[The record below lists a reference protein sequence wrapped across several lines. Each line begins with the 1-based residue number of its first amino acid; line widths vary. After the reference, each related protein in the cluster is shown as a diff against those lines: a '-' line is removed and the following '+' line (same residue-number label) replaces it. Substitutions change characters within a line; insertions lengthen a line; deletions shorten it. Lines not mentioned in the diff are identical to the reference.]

1 MSLSDAGGTH
11 RPEDDV
17 RRRRVPSPPMFQFT
31 VQGGVNHD
39 GSARPDIEVAVV
51 SLARYTFADPV
62 TAMNGPALLEP
73 PAERS
78 RILPP
83 TLGSGEEATA
93 GAIIGYDDDGLI
105 ADFTEDRCNRQL
117 AHIARRL
124 LLPDSYVEAC
134 YDLHQF
140 LATRAVL
147 ETESM
152 QRNVFKCLKICARLS
167 KLPGYSI
174 QLMWQV
180 IQQAHQLIDMFS
192 AERARTINLW
202 LTKLT
207 NRIRLMAVT
216 PASDG
221 SAPPRLPIV
230 PPPELLHTQ
239 TREKLLPLPSMS
251 VAALNDGAFNRAVGV
266 SGAAHYLANPL
277 TSTTRLLTAGSNT
290 PRPPPLSSPLQMISE
305 VSETNYTSTE
315 SDSGEIEVR
324 SVPLLEEESN
334 LISAR
339 EAELAIIELQ
349 LRELENVPAHRM
361 GPMVRAALNLLVEM
375 RFRLQLGLPRQ
386 AIAAEDLG
394 MISGSEQPAT
404 PSRTLGLLADGAGG
418 LIGGSNGRGENDEIR
433 IIDYVLDQ
441 ISTSRRQQAQI
452 RAAEGGSSGSSFGIP
467 LFMMPQSHSGTYYS
481 TDTSEYGDEG
491 GRHQMARLP
500 APDLRPSG
508 IRRRRRR
515 RSESALESV
524 SLSDAESASEDE
536 NETTEESESVA
547 DNNTSAGDDSDQER
561 RRRNHL
567 RRRLFQI

>member
-1 MSLSDAGGTH
+1 MSLSDAGGVH
-11 RPEDDV
+11 RPDNEV
-17 RRRRVPSPPMFQFT
+17 RRPRVPSPPMFQFT

-83 TLGSGEEATA
+83 TLGLGEEAARGVT
-93 GAIIGYDDDGLI
+93 GYDDDGLI

-147 ETESM
+147 ETESV

-180 IQQAHQLIDMFS
+180 VQQAHQLIDMFT
-192 AERARTINLW
+192 AERARTISLW

-230 PPPELLHTQ
+230 PPPELLHAQ

-251 VAALNDGAFNRAVGV
+251 VAALNDGAFNRTVGV

-277 TSTTRLLTAGSNT
+277 TSATRLLTAGAISS
-290 PRPPPLSSPLQMISE
+290 PHPLPVPSPLQTISD
-305 VSETNYTSTE
+305 VSDSHYTSTE
-315 SDSGEIEVR
+315 SDSGDVEVR
-324 SVPLLEEESN
+324 LAPLPEEDSN
-334 LISAR
+334 LISTR

-349 LRELENVPAHRM
+349 LRELENIPAHRM

-386 AIAAEDLG
+386 ALAAENSG
-394 MISGSEQPAT
+394 MSSSSEQPTT
-404 PSRTLGLLADGAGG
+404 PSSTLGFLADGAGG
-418 LIGGSNGRGENDEIR
+418 LIRSSSGQGENDEIR

-441 ISTSRRQQAQI
+441 ISTSRRQQALI
-452 RAAEGGSSGSSFGIP
+452 RATEGGSSGSSFGIP
-467 LFMMPQSHSGTYYS
+467 LFMMPQSHSGSYYS

-491 GRHQMARLP
+491 GRRQLARLP
-500 APDLRPSG
+500 APELRPSG
-508 IRRRRRR
+508 IRRRRRH
-515 RSESALESV
+515 RSELDSESISV
-524 SLSDAESASEDE
+524 SDDESASEDE
-536 NETTEESESVA
+536 TEMTEESESVT

>member
-11 RPEDDV
+11 RPDDDV

-31 VQGGVNHD
+31 VQGGVNRD

-62 TAMNGPALLEP
+62 TAMNGPTLLEP

-78 RILPP
+78 RILSP
-83 TLGSGEEATA
+83 TLGSGEEAAA
-93 GAIIGYDDDGLI
+93 GGITGYDDDGLI

-140 LATRAVL
+140 LATQAVL
-147 ETESM
+147 ETESV

-239 TREKLLPLPSMS
+239 TREKFLPLPSMS

-277 TSTTRLLTAGSNT
+277 TSTTQLLTAGSNT
-290 PRPPPLSSPLQMISE
+290 PQPPPISSPLQMTSE
-305 VSETNYTSTE
+305 ASEAHYTSTE
-315 SDSGEIEVR
+315 SDSGDIEVR

-386 AIAAEDLG
+386 AIAAEDSG
-394 MISGSEQPAT
+394 MISDSEQPAT
-404 PSRTLGLLADGAGG
+404 PSSTLGLLADGARG
-418 LIGGSNGRGENDEIR
+418 LIRGSGGRGENDEIR

-481 TDTSEYGDEG
+481 TDTSEYSDNRP
-491 GRHQMARLP
+491 RHQMAQLP

-515 RSESALESV
+515 RSESDSESV

-536 NETTEESESVA
+536 NETTEESESVT